1 MPQGME
7 WIILA
12 LLALVLFGANNL
24 PKLGRNIGQ
33 GLREFKKGVRDI
45 RDDVE
50 SSLKDEE
57 PEAARASTA
66 TPAIGSVGSP
76 ATPMKSDNA

>member
-24 PKLGRNIGQ
+24 PKLGRNLGQ
-33 GLREFKKGVRDI
+33 GLREFKKGVSEI
-45 RDDVE
+45 RSDVE
-50 SSLKDEE
+50 SSLKDDEAE
-57 PEAARASTA
+57 PAPARAVAASS
-66 TPAIGSVGSP
+66 TPA
-76 ATPMKSDNA
+76 AMKSDNA

>member
-7 WIILA
+7 WVILA
-12 LLALVLFGANNL
+12 LLALVLFGAKNL
-24 PKLGRNIGQ
+24 PNLGRNLGQ
-33 GLREFKKGVRDI
+33 GLREFKKGVRDV

-57 PEAARASTA
+57 PAARPQAV
-66 TPAIGSVGSP
+66 PA
-76 ATPMKSDNA
+76 KSEQA